1 MHKTALVH
9 ADAFYRTYAGQ
20 FPAPVIAEVGSAD
33 VNGSMRQVAPAASRY
48 IGLDFSAGPGVDV
61 VLTDPYRY
69 PLETASVDIAVSSSC
84 FEHAEFFW
92 LSFLEILRVVKPHGL
107 VYLNVPSNGAYHRHP
122 VDNWRFYPDAGIAL
136 SRWAQ
141 RSGVPTLL
149 LESFIGWQDTHIWN
163 DFVGVFVKDR
173 AHAPAYPERM
183 VRRVRNPTN
192 VIIDEMPEP
201 QNLVEMPQDIRRTHY
216 LAAALSRLL
225 QELENV

>member
-1 MHKTALVH
+1 MHKTALDH
-9 ADAFYRTYAGQ
+9 ADAFYRTYGPH

-33 VNGSMRQVAPAASRY
+33 VNGSLRQVAPAASRY

-69 PLETASVDIAVSSSC
+69 PLETGSVDIAVSSSC
-84 FEHAEFFW
+84 FEHADFFW

-107 VYLNVPSNGAYHRHP
+107 IYLNVPSNGAYHRHP
-122 VDNWRFYPDAGIAL
+122 LDNWRFYPDAGIAL

-149 LESFIGWQDTHIWN
+149 LESFIGWQDTHMWN

-173 AHAPAYPERM
+173 THAPSYPQRM

-192 VIIDEMPEP
+192 VIIDEQSEP
-201 QNLVEMPQDIRRTHY
+201 QNRVDTPQDIRRTHY
-216 LAAALSRLL
+216 LAAALAQLL
-225 QELENV
+225 QGLENV

>member
-1 MHKTALVH
+1 MHKTALDH
-9 ADAFYRTYAGQ
+9 AAAFYQTYGTH
-20 FPAPVIAEVGSAD
+20 FPAPAIVEVGSAD
-33 VNGSMRQVAPAASRY
+33 VNGSLRQVAPAASRY
-48 IGLDFSAGPGVDV
+48 IGLDFAAGPGVDV

-84 FEHAEFFW
+84 FEHADFFW
-92 LSFLEILRVVKPHGL
+92 LSFLEILRVVKPNGL

-122 VDNWRFYPDAGIAL
+122 LDSWRFYPDAGIAL

-149 LESFIGWQDTHIWN
+149 LESFIGWQDTHMWN

-173 AHAPAYPERM
+173 RHAPAYADRM

-192 VIIDEMPEP
+192 VIIDEQPEP
-201 QNLVEMPQDIRRTHY
+201 QNRADIPQDMRRTRY
-216 LAAALSRLL
+216 LAAAMAQAL
-225 QELENV
+225 QGLDGV